1 MSMQRK
7 YNKSHFFY
15 ARVVVATHIISFS
28 IIRKELVGQESNE
41 PLTFPLKKLVTC
53 SKTNWL

>member
-15 ARVVVATHIISFS
+15 TRVVVATHIISFS
-28 IIRKELVGQESNE
+28 IIRKELVSQESNE